1 MMLPEREAN
10 NLREAARLVRADV
23 LRMAQRSKSAHTATA
38 LSCADIL
45 VALYFHAMKA
55 DEKAPRWEGR
65 DRLVFSKG
73 HGAMALYAC
82 LARRGDF
89 PVEALDSYL
98 CDGSGLWEHP
108 SAGGVPGV
116 EFATGSLGHGLS
128 IAAGAALGLQRKKSD
143 ARAFAIVGDGEGDEG
158 SVYEAAAFAGAR
170 RLGNLT
176 MVIDNNGLQAC
187 GLCDEISGCIDR
199 VKFFE
204 SLNWR
209 VIEADG
215 HSFESLAD
223 ALSQRGAAHG
233 APLAVI
239 ARTVKGKG
247 VSFMEHNLEW
257 HYRPPSAADLEKALK
272 ELNA

>member
-1 MMLPEREAN
+1 MLPEREAD
-10 NLREAARLVRADV
+10 NLRGTARLVRADV
-23 LRMAQRSKSAHTATA
+23 LRMAQRSKSAHTAPA

-45 VALYFHAMKA
+45 VALYFHAMNA
-55 DEKAPRWEGR
+55 DPQNPRMEGR

-82 LARRGDF
+82 LARRGYF
-89 PVEALDSYL
+89 PVELLESYL

-108 SAGGVPGV
+108 SAGGLPGV

-128 IAAGAALGLQRKKSD
+128 IAAGVALGLQRKKSG
-143 ARAFAIVGDGEGDEG
+143 ARVFAIVGDGECDEG

-170 RLGNLT
+170 RLGNLA

-187 GLCDEISGCIDR
+187 GMCDDISGCVDR

-209 VIEADG
+209 VLEADG

-223 ALSQRGAAHG
+223 ALSQRGPAVG
-233 APLAVI
+233 APLAII

-257 HYRPPSAADLEKALK
+257 HYRPPSTDDLEKALK
-272 ELNA
+272 ELGA